1 LPFRTSR
8 PLGSSAHAANA
19 GVVVGFTATAAT
31 FGSIVGNF
39 RLTLAS
45 MYGGQFFAADG
56 GTAGSAR
63 AVVLAGLAGGNIYF
77 NIHNR
82 TFPARE
88 IRGQPALVPE
98 PASLAIV
105 MTSLGLIAA
114 TTRSHCPAVRPA
126 ATG

>member
-1 LPFRTSR
+1 
-8 PLGSSAHAANA
+8 
-19 GVVVGFTATAAT
+19 
-31 FGSIVGNF
+31 
-39 RLTLAS
+39 

-63 AVVLAGLAGGNIYF
+63 AVVLAGLAGGNVYF